1 MDTRKFIELSV
12 EGEAAA
18 ATDYLNDLLAAK
30 AFEALEARKE
40 ELSRTIFGGKPES
53 SEEEFGVEDIEEI
66 ETEE

>member
-30 AFEALEARKE
+30 AFEALETRKQ
-40 ELSRTIFGGKPES
+40 ELSRTIFGGRTESTDEVVPEDYE
-53 SEEEFGVEDIEEI
+53 SEEYEE
-66 ETEE
+66 